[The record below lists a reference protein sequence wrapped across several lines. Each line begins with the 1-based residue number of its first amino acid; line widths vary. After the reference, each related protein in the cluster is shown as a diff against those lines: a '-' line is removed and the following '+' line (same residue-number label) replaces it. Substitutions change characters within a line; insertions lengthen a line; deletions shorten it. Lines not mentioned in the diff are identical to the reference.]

1 MTEYL
6 DISDLKQLAGSATKD
21 FSVSVLDQILE
32 VIVVGVLMRTGNG
45 VVVHVV
51 VHVAAEVKVP
61 TAIEEDGSLEGVE
74 HRLVDERVEIDAGFE
89 VDFVVEIAVEVD
101 AGDAAGLE
109 VDFVVVVVVVVVVG
123 TGDDAEFGVEEVVE
137 TLMETV
143 RSRFVFGVEDAQLQ
157 HTWIDSH

>member
-109 VDFVVVVVVVVVVG
+109 VDFVVVVVVVG
-123 TGDDAEFGVEEVVE
+123 TGDDAEFGAEEVVE

>member
-109 VDFVVVVVVVVVVG
+109 VDFVVVVVVVVVG

-143 RSRFVFGVEDAQLQ
+143 RSRSVFGVEDAQLQ

>member
-74 HRLVDERVEIDAGFE
+74 HRLVDERVEIDAG
-89 VDFVVEIAVEVD
+89 
-101 AGDAAGLE
+101 DAAGLE
-109 VDFVVVVVVVVVVG
+109 VDFVVVVVVVVVG
-123 TGDDAEFGVEEVVE
+123 TGDDAEFGVEEVIE

-143 RSRFVFGVEDAQLQ
+143 RSRSVFGVEDAQLQ

>member
-109 VDFVVVVVVVVVVG
+109 VDFVVVVVVVG

>member
-6 DISDLKQLAGSATKD
+6 DISGLKQLAGFVTTD

-32 VIVVGVLMRTGNG
+32 VIVVGVLIRTGNA
-45 VVVHVV
+45 VVVHAFE
-51 VHVAAEVKVP
+51 HEAAEVKVP

-109 VDFVVVVVVVVVVG
+109 VDFVVVVVVVVG

-137 TLMETV
+137 TLMKTV
-143 RSRFVFGVEDAQLQ
+143 PSKFVFGVEDAQLQ